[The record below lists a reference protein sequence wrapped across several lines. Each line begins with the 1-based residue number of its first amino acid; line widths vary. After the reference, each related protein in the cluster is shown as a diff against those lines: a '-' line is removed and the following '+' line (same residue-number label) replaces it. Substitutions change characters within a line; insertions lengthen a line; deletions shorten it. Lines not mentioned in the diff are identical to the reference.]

1 VDNLYRAFSFLL
13 ALPFSSALFWS
24 LTKKPSGTVIFRY
37 DPALIGAPG
46 MSIIQWKDKVVI

>member
-13 ALPFSSALFWS
+13 ALPFSSALFWP
-24 LTKKPSGTVIFRY
+24 LKKKPSGTVTFRY
-37 DPALIGAPG
+37 DSALVGAPG